1 MKSALW
7 VLLGSLLPF
16 AVQAGSFSGEIRT
29 LGGYDSNPSGYTG
42 GEAQG
47 LGATQAKLTWRV
59 PLGDASGD
67 FRVTYL
73 GNLSAFT
80 PRSEWTAHS
89 HELSGAFSQDLEDN
103 LNVGFRGGAGGNWNR
118 PAYDAYSYREF
129 FGEGWAQTEL
139 DGWPVYASL
148 AGNYRNYPAS
158 PSFDF
163 REFTMTAYTS
173 RYWATRTTF
182 RLTFS
187 ATERTYI
194 TQTIE
199 DFFAGQTNATSSQ
212 FQISALASQ
221 GLTDRSGLRF
231 SGWALSGSGRTRWR
245 DDYLEA
251 MDDPLATRG
260 VGGRVQFSVLAP
272 LSLTFRTYLGG
283 QRTTQAYITQ
293 TGEYGDHTDTI
304 REAGVV
310 LEGKLPRISTR
321 LSWSTELN
329 AQRRTSS
336 DPTYAFDRAALTVGV
351 KYAW

>member
-1 MKSALW
+1 MKRALW

-47 LGATQAKLTWRV
+47 LGVTQAKLSWRA
-59 PLGDASGD
+59 PFGDASGA
-67 FRVTYL
+67 FGLTYL
-73 GNLSAFT
+73 GNLSAFA

-89 HELSGAFSQDLEDN
+89 HEVSGTFSRDLEDN
-103 LNVGFRGGAGGNWNR
+103 LIAGFRGGAGGNWNR
-118 PAYDAYSYREF
+118 PSYDAYSYREF

-163 REFTMTAYTS
+163 REFTLTAYTS

-187 ATERTYI
+187 AAERTYI

-199 DFFAGQTNATSSQ
+199 DFFAGQTNAMSSQ

-231 SGWALSGSGRTRWR
+231 SGWVVSGSGRTRWR

-260 VGGRVQFSVLAP
+260 AGGRVQFSVLAP
-272 LSLTFRTYLGG
+272 LSLTFRTYVGA
-283 QRTTQAYITQ
+283 QRTTQAYVTQ
-293 TGEYGDHTDTI
+293 TGDYGDHTDTI
-304 REAGVV
+304 GEAGVV
-310 LEGKLPRISTR
+310 LEGKLPQASSR
-321 LSWSTELN
+321 LSWSMELN
-329 AQRRTSS
+329 TQRRTSN
-336 DPTYAFDRAALTVGV
+336 DPTYAFDRTALTVGV